1 MFAKIQNNVV
11 LKFPYTFAD
20 LQNENPYT
28 NFGGVQDLK
37 KLYDVTE
44 DAEQNG
50 NVLEPVAID
59 DLPSFD
65 ASIQNCVL
73 TDLPILKNSSWVL
86 PYSVTQKT
94 QEEIDKY
101 AQDKQD
107 GTLA

>member
-1 MFAKIQNNVV
+1 
-11 LKFPYTFAD
+11 
-20 LQNENPYT
+20 
-28 NFGGVQDLK
+28 
-37 KLYDVTE
+37 
-44 DAEQNG
+44 
-50 NVLEPVAID
+50 
-59 DLPSFD
+59 LPSFD